1 MRKILTRSIVVISV
15 ILLAVSMKNV
25 YGATKSVTSGS
36 YTYRELT
43 DGTIELV
50 SYTGKTENVTVPAM
64 IDGKEVKKIL
74 NDTFYNLTT
83 LKTVKI
89 SEGIEYIDM
98 YAFSKCA
105 NLTNVIFPNSTK
117 YISRYFYKSCPKIK
131 YTIPSHLTKME
142 EGSYIEVA
150 TVTLNGTREYDLALE
165 VLSLVNEE
173 RAKRGLS
180 PLEYS
185 VELTEVAMKR
195 AAETSV
201 YWSHIRPC
209 GMDCFTISSI
219 FDGENIGAKTASP
232 QKIMSS
238 WMNSALHRAAIL
250 NSSYK
255 SIGIGCYKI
264 NGVTYWVQT
273 FSVDKSSN
281 SKQVTGS
288 KQHEDKINIST
299 NGEKIVLNIYGLSEQ
314 INLNIGDTIQA
325 TKVSLTNTTQP
336 DLKTQ
341 IALSDVTWSSS
352 DEKVF
357 TVDKNGKIA
366 AVGGGSATLTAKLG
380 NVIHSAT
387 VTVNS
392 ALQSISL
399 PNSIVCYKGREK
411 TLNLAYIPSTTTD
424 DKTAI
429 WTIKDSNIATINQDG
444 VITGKSV
451 GTTIV
456 TAKVG
461 EKIATCV
468 VTVEDYVEED
478 LYFSNKTE
486 TVVLDTKSKKLDII
500 FKPGTD
506 TKDQTI
512 SWYSSDSNVATV
524 DENGLI
530 KVLSTGKV
538 TITATTKNGNE
549 AKIEVNVID
558 YLLGDLNFD
567 GVVNSID
574 AAMALDLYN
583 SGIITKQQVLI
594 GDVNLDGVINS
605 SDAAMI
611 LDMYNN
617 AK

>member
-15 ILLAVSMKNV
+15 LLLAISMKNV
-25 YGATKSVTSGS
+25 YGATKMVTSGS
-36 YTYRELT
+36 YTYRELAN
-43 DGTIELV
+43 GTIELMG
-50 SYTGKTENVTVPAM
+50 YTGRSENVIVPAI
-64 IDGKEVKKIL
+64 IDGKQVKKIL
-74 NDTFYNLTT
+74 NDTFYNLPT

-89 SEGIEYIDM
+89 SEGIESIDM

-105 NLTNVIFPNSTK
+105 NLTSVIFPSSTK
-117 YISRYFYKSCPKIK
+117 YISRYFYKGCPKIK

-150 TVTLNGTREYDLALE
+150 TVTLNGTREYDLAAQ
-165 VLSLVNEE
+165 VLPLVNEE
-173 RAKRGLS
+173 RAKRGLA

-195 AAETSV
+195 AAETSI

-232 QKIMSS
+232 KRIMSS

-264 NGVTYWVQT
+264 NGVAYWVQS
-273 FSVDKSSN
+273 FSTDKSSN

-288 KQHEDKINIST
+288 IDHEDKVNIKT
-299 NGEKIVLNIYGLSEQ
+299 NDDKIVLNIYGLAEK
-314 INLNIGDTIQA
+314 ITLNIGETTQA

-341 IALSDVTWSSS
+341 IALSDVEWSSS
-352 DEKVF
+352 NEKVF
-357 TVDKNGKIA
+357 TVDKDGKII
-366 AVGGGSATLTAKLG
+366 AVGGGSATLTARLG
-380 NVIHSAT
+380 DTKHTAT
-387 VTVNS
+387 ITVNS

-399 PNSIVCYKGREK
+399 PKNVVCYKGKEK
-411 TLNLAYIPSTTTD
+411 ALNITYVPSSTTD
-424 DKTAI
+424 DKTAT
-429 WTIKDSNIATINQDG
+429 WTVKDSNIATINENG

-461 EKIATCV
+461 DKTATCI
-468 VTVEDYVEED
+468 VTIEDFVEED
-478 LYFSNKTE
+478 LYFLRDAE
-486 TVVLDTKSKKLDII
+486 TIVLDNEAKQLDII

-512 SWYSSDSNVATV
+512 SWHTSDSNIATV
-524 DENGLI
+524 DNNGLV
-530 KVLSTGKV
+530 KVLSTGTV
-538 TITATTKNGNE
+538 TITATTTNGNE
-549 AKIEVNVID
+549 AKIEINVID

-567 GVVNSID
+567 GVVNSVD

-583 SGIITKQQVLI
+583 GGTITKQQVLI
-594 GDVNLDGVINS
+594 GDVNRDGVINS